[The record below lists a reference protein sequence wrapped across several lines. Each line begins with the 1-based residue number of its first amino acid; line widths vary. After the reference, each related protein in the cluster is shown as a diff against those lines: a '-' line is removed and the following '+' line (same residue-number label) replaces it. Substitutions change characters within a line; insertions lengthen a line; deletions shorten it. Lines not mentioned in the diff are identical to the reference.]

1 MTATPREPTREEID
15 AMEMNPALLL
25 KRFEDNNDE
34 WASNEGPYIAAYKAE
49 LLRRLKERDAL
60 LAQAPKVWTAEEIKD
75 APEGWYFPGF
85 GFEPHGW
92 DCRTMAPLSRTKD
105 LLSFYQNTGMRMM
118 AWGPVM
124 LPPPPEEKGG

>member
-1 MTATPREPTREEID
+1 MTATPREPTREEAVQ
-15 AMEMNPALLL
+15 AMGPDTLMNAQGEEYSAGPANM
-25 KRFEDNNDE
+25 EI
-34 WASNEGPYIAAYKAE
+34 Y
-49 LLRRLKERDAL
+49 RRLKERDAL
-60 LAQAPKVWTAEEIKD
+60 LAQAPKVWNAEEIKD

>member
-1 MTATPREPTREEID
+1 MTATPREPGEIGMSIERALQFADDRSDSNILKDMALNVLAREY
-15 AMEMNPALLL
+15 
-25 KRFEDNNDE
+25 R
-34 WASNEGPYIAAYKAE
+34 
-49 LLRRLKERDAL
+49 AL
-60 LAQAPKVWTAEEIKD
+60 LAQAPKVWAADTIKD

-105 LLSFYQNTGMRMM
+105 LLAYYQNTGMRMM
-118 AWGPVM
+118 AWGPVS